1 MIKYSF
7 DREYDCYAK
16 DTLKRSKSL
25 QKFKVIEKEK
35 KPNLVHDLWNVY
47 CYGDLLKIVYIKCA
61 SNKKN
66 PIPDIEKNKKS
77 SPVKSD
83 DNTRFSQSL
92 SRTKSRV
99 FELAMCNEFHYFC
112 TFTQNKELRNRFN
125 LNEFRKDFSQ
135 LVRNLNRT
143 RNEDNKIKYIL
154 IPEEHKKGGWH
165 MHGLLQGLTGEDL
178 REFTLDE
185 KLPHKIRNQLINGEK
200 VYNWDKYAQKFGFFT
215 CTEIKDAT
223 ACSKYITKYITKDL
237 QQNALE
243 NNRHLFFASQGL
255 KGRET
260 LAKNCPEFCPVTEWD
275 FENDYVKIKEISLSQ
290 ILDSDILS
298 YLEKIDFSG

>member
-1 MIKYSF
+1 MDYFYADKEF
-7 DREYDCYAK
+7 ECWAK
-16 DTLKRSKSL
+16 DTLKRSKAL
-25 QKFKVIEKEK
+25 QQFKSVQTEEK
-35 KPNLVHDLWNVY
+35 KPIVHDAWNAY
-47 CYGDLLKIVYIKCA
+47 CYGEIIKIVYIKKAC
-61 SNKKN
+61 NKKL
-66 PIPDIEKNKKS
+66 PLPDEEKNKKS
-77 SPVKSD
+77 APVKSD
-83 DNTRFSQSL
+83 DSTRFSQSL
-92 SRTKSRV
+92 SRTKSRI
-99 FELAMCNEFHYFC
+99 FELAMCNEFRYFC

-125 LNEFRKDFSQ
+125 LDEFRKDFAQ

-143 RNEDNKIKYIL
+143 RTEDNKIKYIL

-178 REFTLDE
+178 REFTLEE

-200 VYNWDKYAQKFGFFT
+200 VYNWEKYSKKFGFFT
-215 CTEIKDAT
+215 CTAIKDNI

-260 LAKNCPEFCPVTEWD
+260 LAKNCPEFCPVDVWD
-275 FENDYVKIKEISLSQ
+275 FENEYVKIKEMPLSEIQ
-290 ILDSDILS
+290 DTDVNL
-298 YLEKIDFSG
+298 YLEKLENFY

>member
-1 MIKYSF
+1 MLKYSF
-7 DREYDCYAK
+7 DKEYDCYAK
-16 DTLKRSKSL
+16 DTLKRSRSL
-25 QKFKVIEKEK
+25 QKFKSVEKEK
-35 KPNLVHDLWNVY
+35 KPNLIHDVWNCY
-47 CYGDLLKIVYIKCA
+47 CYGELLKIVYIKSA
-61 SNKKN
+61 SNKKITPPN
-66 PIPDIEKNKKS
+66 IEKNKKS

-83 DNTRFSQSL
+83 DSARFSQSL
-92 SRTKSRV
+92 SRTKSRI
-99 FELAMCNEFHYFC
+99 FELAMCNEFRYFC

-125 LNEFRKDFSQ
+125 LDEFRKDFAQ

-143 RNEDNKIKYIL
+143 RTEDNKIKYIL

-178 REFTLDE
+178 REFTLAE

-200 VYNWDKYAQKFGFFT
+200 VYNWEKYSKKFGFFT
-215 CTEIKDAT
+215 CTAIKDNI

-243 NNRHLFFASQGL
+243 NNIHLFFASQGL

-260 LAKNCPEFCPVTEWD
+260 LAKNCPEFCPVDTWD
-275 FENDYVKIKEISLSQ
+275 FENDYVKIKEIPLSEIQ
-290 ILDSDILS
+290 DTYINL
-298 YLEKIDFSG
+298 YLEKLENFF